1 MPGEGL
7 PTRVRVILI
16 EHQTNYG
23 RFMADLLDRRPDLE
37 VVAQAG
43 SLNQARRRTTIAR
56 FNLMDLMAAP
66 QAQRQNQRGRIFVG
80 FTTRSQ
86 GTRRLHLGRKELA
99 VGDSVTRMQ
108 GLIDTTLTPPG
119 TQYGAIRSKSEKRK
133 PLRCAG
139 FASLCKPLL
148 GMNYHS

>member
-1 MPGEGL
+1 
-7 PTRVRVILI
+7 
-16 EHQTNYG
+16 
-23 RFMADLLDRRPDLE
+23 MADLLDRLPDLE

-56 FNLMDLMAAP
+56 FNLTDLMAAP

-119 TQYGAIRSKSEKRK
+119 TQYGATRGNLGNGEV
-133 PLRCAG
+133 LRYAG
-139 FASLCKPLL
+139 FANPCKSLQHP
-148 GMNYHS
+148 NYHS

>member
-16 EHQTNYG
+16 EHQINFG
-23 RFMADLLDRRPDLE
+23 CLMAALLGQRPDLE
-37 VVAQAG
+37 VIAQAG
-43 SLNQARRRTTIAR
+43 SLTEALRRTTIAR
-56 FNLMDLMAAP
+56 FNLTVLMAAT

-99 VGDSVTRMQ
+99 VGDSVTW
-108 GLIDTTLTPPG
+108 
-119 TQYGAIRSKSEKRK
+119 IR
-133 PLRCAG
+133 G
-139 FASLCKPLL
+139 
-148 GMNYHS
+148 

>member
-1 MPGEGL
+1 MSTGSGTTGRIGMPGEGL

-16 EHQTNYG
+16 EHQINYG

-80 FTTRSQ
+80 FTLDRREQ
-86 GTRRLHLGRKELA
+86 GVSIWA
-99 VGDSVTRMQ
+99 
-108 GLIDTTLTPPG
+108 
-119 TQYGAIRSKSEKRK
+119 EK
-133 PLRCAG
+133 
-139 FASLCKPLL
+139 
-148 GMNYHS
+148 N

>member
-16 EHQTNYG
+16 EHQTNYW

-119 TQYGAIRSKSEKRK
+119 MQYCATCGKAEKGKR
-133 PLRCAG
+133 LIYAG
-139 FASLCKPLL
+139 FATLCKPLQRPI
-148 GMNYHS
+148 YHS

>member
-23 RFMADLLDRRPDLE
+23 RFIADLLDRRPDLE

-56 FNLMDLMAAP
+56 FNLTDLVAAP
-66 QAQRQNQRGRIFVG
+66 
-80 FTTRSQ
+80 
-86 GTRRLHLGRKELA
+86 H
-99 VGDSVTRMQ
+99 SVTRMQ
-108 GLIDTTLTPPG
+108 GL
-119 TQYGAIRSKSEKRK
+119 
-133 PLRCAG
+133 
-139 FASLCKPLL
+139 
-148 GMNYHS
+148 N

>member
-16 EHQTNYG
+16 EHQINYG

-56 FNLMDLMAAP
+56 FNLTDLMAAT

-99 VGDSVTRMQ
+99 VGDSVTW
-108 GLIDTTLTPPG
+108 
-119 TQYGAIRSKSEKRK
+119 IR
-133 PLRCAG
+133 G
-139 FASLCKPLL
+139 
-148 GMNYHS
+148 